1 MNATVVIPPGAM
13 TSPAI
18 DVKVK
23 VPEPDPVPTQSE
35 LLGFSN
41 VTGGGPVSNSTLTV
55 KVIGPAVAPVP
66 TLETVT
72 M

>member
-1 MNATVVIPPGAM
+1 MNATVVIAPGPM

-23 VPEPDPVPTQSE
+23 VPEPDPVADQSE
-35 LLGFSN
+35 LVGFSS
-41 VTGGGPVSNSTLTV
+41 VTGGGPVSKSTLTV
-55 KVIGPAVAPVP
+55 KVIGPAVALVP